1 MELHTLDN
9 ILIIKDMEEVDKLGK
24 MEVVMRVLGETEK
37 PMVKA
42 DLSMQKEMY
51 MKVIG

>member
-1 MELHTLDN
+1 LDN
-9 ILIIKDMEEVDKLGK
+9 ILIIKGMEEVDKPGK
-24 MEVVMRVLGETEK
+24 MEAVMRVLGETEK